1 MNDHKEFLNIKQSF
15 DVPDLREGSLVFP
28 ATRGWLCLWVSDIFF
43 FLFLEYTELYVEK
56 HSHFFTRL
64 SSYIPKRKDEIDET
78 LNSHIRTFGRLT
90 SGKSTGPKSVQIHH
104 PLHSQLRN
112 QIRSTFL
119 RGGLLDFKSTKWWAS
134 SENLLKRHLPC
145 WLRPHRSAA

>member
-1 MNDHKEFLNIKQSF
+1 MYRIYEKVLWFFLPRVVDCVS
-15 DVPDLREGSLVFP
+15 GSVTF
-28 ATRGWLCLWVSDIFF
+28 FF

-119 RGGLLDFKSTKWWAS
+119 RGGLLDFKSTK
-134 SENLLKRHLPC
+134 
-145 WLRPHRSAA
+145 